1 MAGGIYSANLE
12 QYAVTRQDS
21 CFRGNDWRLEGDP
34 IPSQGKHTDFL
45 SLDKRNKI
53 G

>member
-1 MAGGIYSANLE
+1 MPADVRI
-12 QYAVTRQDS
+12 TRYYGRDLRVKVS
-21 CFRGNDWRLEGDP
+21 IHAD
-34 IPSQGKHTDFL
+34 GKHTDFL